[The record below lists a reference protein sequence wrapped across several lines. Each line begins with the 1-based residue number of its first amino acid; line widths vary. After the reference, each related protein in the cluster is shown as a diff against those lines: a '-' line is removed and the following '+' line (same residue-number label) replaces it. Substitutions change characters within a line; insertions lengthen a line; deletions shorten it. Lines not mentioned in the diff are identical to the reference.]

1 MTSPAQSGTGGDSRR
16 PGFIQR
22 RITGPVRALLLQGL
36 TPWRLAL
43 GLAAGA
49 VCGIFPALGV
59 TTLLCVVVGAVFRL
73 NQVALQTANYLVYPL
88 QFLLLY
94 PFFKAGAALF
104 GLTMPVESSAAIVQ
118 LVEQD
123 AWQAIVLLWGV
134 SWRAMLL
141 WLVLAVPLTLLLA
154 LLLRPPLQA
163 AARIHTTLNQET

>member
-1 MTSPAQSGTGGDSRR
+1 MTHSAPTGAGGAQSRQ
-16 PGFIQR
+16 GFIQR
-22 RITGPVRALLLQGL
+22 RITGPIRALLLQGL
-36 TPWRLAL
+36 SPWRLAL

-49 VCGIFPALGV
+49 VCGVFPALGV
-59 TTLLCVVVGAVFRL
+59 TTLLCVAVGAVFRL

-94 PFFKAGAALF
+94 PFFKAGADVF
-104 GLTMPVESSAAIVQ
+104 GLTMPVDSSAAIVR
-118 LVEQD
+118 LVEED

-141 WLVLAVPLTLLLA
+141 WLVLALPTTLLLA

-163 AARIHTTLNQET
+163 AARIHATIKET